1 MKVTCIFYLLG
12 GLSKMKLILNPSP
25 TIDTRPYWKHLWR
38 TAISPRF
45 HWLFLEARFKANFM
59 NESIYRRIITILFI
73 IFLIAG
79 AILTQSFFKFVL
91 AIIFPLTF
99 LYHIA
104 SLLQFLSEHKWGSTH
119 NKTTKSHGRFCGV
132 TPPTDSSPWAW
143 CYWII
148 KMLGHFLV
156 RVAVLS
162 GEMPEH
168 DWHHKSP
175 KTQKEWANG
184 TYARQ
189 REVEA
194 GKDYIDFWGIGQA
207 IEHVFQGLAKVDC
220 NSDS

>member
-1 MKVTCIFYLLG
+1 MKPTMNAPALNETHSYWT
-12 GLSKMKLILNPSP
+12 KL
-25 TIDTRPYWKHLWR
+25 WQ
-38 TAISPRF
+38 TAISPQF
-45 HWLFLEARFKANFM
+45 HWLFLEARSKANFM
-59 NESIYRRIITILFI
+59 NESIYRRMITLL
-73 IFLIAG
+73 LIVLLISG
-79 AILTQSFFKFVL
+79 AILTQSFPKFVL

-104 SLLQFLSEHKWGSTH
+104 SLLQFLSEHEWGGTH
-119 NKTTKSHGRFCGV
+119 NDTTTKSHGRFCG
-132 TPPTDSSPWAW
+132 TAPPTNASFLDW
-143 CYWII
+143 CYWTIQ
-148 KMLGHFLV
+148 MLGHFLV

-189 REVEA
+189 REIEA
-194 GKDYIDFWGIGQA
+194 GKDYIEFWGIDQA
-207 IEHVFQGLAKVDC
+207 IEHVFQGLAKTQR